1 MSGAIELTLHLGAHR
16 TGTTALQQFLQRQ
29 SGRLAASG
37 IAFLGPRTLR
47 GDLLAGAQ
55 RRWSKALALGV
66 ATGPS
71 PLAAECARE
80 AAAGRGRIVLSDEN
94 LLGAMPLNLDT
105 AELYPD
111 AAARM
116 AELALALPAAPSR
129 IFLTLRDFAG
139 YWRSAHAHRIAVRG
153 EAAID
158 TRRLA
163 QAPGNTWLPVL
174 RTVRAAFPASRLTVA
189 RHRRA
194 PDFVPALATAMVGA
208 AVLEG
213 VARPRTTVNASLPA
227 DVLAA
232 LRAMPEA
239 AERARAAEAARR
251 EGRAPLDPFSATQA
265 RNLTARFEAEW
276 AAIRAGAVPGVDVLA
291 LPEAEAAR

>member
-1 MSGAIELTLHLGAHR
+1 MSGQTDLTLHLGAHR
-16 TGTTALQQFLQRQ
+16 TGTTALQLLLQRR

-47 GDLLAGAQ
+47 GDAFAGAQ
-55 RRWSKALALGV
+55 RGWRGALALG
-66 ATGPS
+66 AARGPS

-80 AAAGRGRIVLSDEN
+80 ATAGRSRIVISEEN
-94 LLGAMPLNLDT
+94 LLGTMHVNLDA

-116 AELALALPAAPSR
+116 AQLALALPAAPSR

-139 YWRSAHAHRIAVRG
+139 YWRSAHAHRIFARG

-158 TRRLA
+158 AGRLA
-163 QAPGNTWLPVL
+163 RSPGNAWLPVL
-174 RTVRAAFPASRLTVA
+174 RAVREAFPASRLTVA
-189 RHRRA
+189 RHRSA
-194 PDFVPALATAMVGA
+194 ADFVPALAAAMVGA
-208 AVLEG
+208 AALEG
-213 VARPRTTVNASLPA
+213 VPRPRTTVNASLPA

-232 LRAMPEA
+232 LRAMPQG
-239 AERARAAEAARR
+239 AERVRAAEAVRR
-251 EGRAPLDPFSATQA
+251 EGRAPVDPFSAAQV
-265 RNLTARFEAEW
+265 RDLTARFEAEW
-276 AAIRAGAVPGVDVLA
+276 AAIQAGAVPGVDVLT

>member
-1 MSGAIELTLHLGAHR
+1 MSAAMDLTLHLGAHR
-16 TGTTALQQFLQRQ
+16 TGTTALQLLLGRQ
-29 SGRLAASG
+29 SDRLAVAG
-37 IAFLGPRTLR
+37 IAFLGPRRLR
-47 GDLLAGAQ
+47 GDVLAGQQ
-55 RRWSKALALGV
+55 RRWHRALALGA

-80 AAAGRGRIVLSDEN
+80 AAAGRGRIVISDEN
-94 LLGAMPLNLDT
+94 LLGTMHVNLDT

-116 AELALALPAAPSR
+116 AELALALPAQPSR

-139 YWRSAHAHRIAVRG
+139 YWRSAHAHRFLVRG

-158 TRRLA
+158 ARRLTRS
-163 QAPGNTWLPVL
+163 PGNAWLPVL
-174 RTVRAAFPASRLTVA
+174 RAVREAFPVSRLTVA
-189 RHRRA
+189 RHLGD
-194 PDFVPALATAMVGA
+194 PGFVPALATAMVGA
-208 AVLEG
+208 AALDG
-213 VARPRTTVNASLPA
+213 AAPPRTTVNASLPA

-232 LRAMPEA
+232 LCAMPEG
-239 AERARAAEAARR
+239 AERGRAAEATRR
-251 EGRAPLDPFSATQA
+251 EGRAPVDPFSAAQTRA
-265 RNLTARFEAEW
+265 LTARFEAEW